1 MKFMNSYLTVNT
13 LPFHYEDQPLFVVET
28 ITNKHNV
35 WANADFL
42 NVSGWYLYLPLCFEG
57 LI

>member
-1 MKFMNSYLTVNT
+1 MKIMNSYLIVNT
-13 LPFHYEDQPLFVVET
+13 LRFHYEDQPLFVVET
-28 ITNKHNV
+28 ITNMYV

-42 NVSGWYLYLPLCFEG
+42 NVSGWYLYLPLYFKG